1 MLIAHGLAATQALVL
16 KCTARHP
23 MHKSTEI
30 CLAVRGAHSPCS
42 PSIHEIELSTK
53 QGRLSKEARPHE
65 SRIRGGGTYY
75 WLVGGVVFV
84 QSHMLVWRRVPSS
97 RLVSCYSSSPAAS
110 GACEIGLCPARLG
123 LIGIWRGDMSELS
136 AKSNFRTCS
145 SNHIFGL

>member
-1 MLIAHGLAATQALVL
+1 MLIVFGLAATQALAL
-16 KCTARHP
+16 ICTARHP
-23 MHKSTEI
+23 MHKSTEM
-30 CLAVRGAHSPCS
+30 CLAVQGEHSPCS

-65 SRIRGGGTYY
+65 SRTRGVSIHY
-75 WLVGGVVFV
+75 LVRSVVFV
-84 QSHMLVWRRVPSS
+84 QSHKLVWRRVPSS

-136 AKSNFRTCS
+136 AKCNFRTCS